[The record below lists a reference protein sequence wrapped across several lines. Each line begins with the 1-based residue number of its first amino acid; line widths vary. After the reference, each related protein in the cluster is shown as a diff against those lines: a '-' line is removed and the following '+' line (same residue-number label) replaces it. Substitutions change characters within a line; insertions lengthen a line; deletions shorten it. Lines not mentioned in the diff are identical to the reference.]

1 MNPKTP
7 DPKTLELKTSD
18 PETRIRE
25 LTAEIESL
33 SYSISHDLRAPLRTI
48 TGFSRILLRDYA
60 DRLDDEGR
68 ELLRMMH
75 DGGKNLNAMIEALLV
90 YSRLE
95 RIGMAVS
102 EVNMEA
108 LADGL
113 ITACKSKYPQRS
125 IRFIRNRFAPAAGD
139 REMVRQAL
147 ANLLD
152 NAVKFTGP
160 RKEAVIELGCEPDN
174 GSIRYHVKDN
184 GVGFDP
190 GNSGRLFQMFQ
201 HFHPPGLFE
210 GAGGGL
216 AVARRIIQRHGGRI
230 WAESKP
236 DAGATFYFILG

>member
-1 MNPKTP
+1 M
-7 DPKTLELKTSD
+7 ELKTAD
-18 PETRIRE
+18 PEARIRE
-25 LTAEIESL
+25 LTGELDSL
-33 SYSISHDLRAPLRTI
+33 SYSISHDLRAPLRAI

-68 ELLRMMH
+68 ELLRILH

-95 RIGMAVS
+95 RRDMTVT

-108 LADGL
+108 LADDQ
-113 ITACKSKYPQRS
+113 IAIFRSKNLRRS
-125 IRFIRNRFAPAAGD
+125 IRFIRNSIAPAAGD
-139 REMVRQAL
+139 RDMIRQAL
-147 ANLLD
+147 ASLLD
-152 NAVKFTGP
+152 NAVKFTAP
-160 RKEAVIELGCEPDN
+160 REEAVIELGCEPDN

-190 GNSGRLFQMFQ
+190 ENSGRLFEMFQ
-201 HFHPPGLFE
+201 RLHPSGMFE

-216 AVARRIIQRHGGRI
+216 AITRRIVRRHGGRI
-230 WAESKP
+230 WAESSP

>member
-1 MNPKTP
+1 M
-7 DPKTLELKTSD
+7 DPKTSD
-18 PETRIRE
+18 HETRIRE
-25 LTAEIESL
+25 LTAEIDSL

-48 TGFSRILLRDYA
+48 TGFSTILLRDYA

-75 DGGKNLNAMIEALLV
+75 DGGRHLNGMIEALLV

-95 RIGMAVS
+95 RMDMNVS

-113 ITACKSKYPQRS
+113 IAACRSKNLRRN
-125 IRFIRNRFAPAAGD
+125 IRFIRNRFVPAAGD

-152 NAVKFTGP
+152 NAVKFT
-160 RKEAVIELGCEPDN
+160 RSREEAVIELGCEPDN

-184 GVGFDP
+184 GAGFDP
-190 GNSGRLFQMFQ
+190 ACSGRLFQMFQ
-201 HFHPPGLFE
+201 HFHPSGLYE

-216 AVARRIIQRHGGRI
+216 AIARRIIQRHGGRI

>member
-1 MNPKTP
+1 M
-7 DPKTLELKTSD
+7 DPKAPD

-33 SYSISHDLRAPLRTI
+33 SYSISHDLRAPIRAI
-48 TGFSRILLRDYA
+48 TGFGRILLRDYA

-75 DGGKNLNAMIEALLV
+75 DGGRNLSGMIEALLV

-95 RIGMAVS
+95 RTGMTVS
-102 EVNMEA
+102 ELDMEE

-113 ITACKSKYPQRS
+113 IAACKSKNPGRG
-125 IRFIRNRFAPAAGD
+125 IRFVRNRFAPAAGD

-152 NAVKFTGP
+152 NAVKFT
-160 RKEAVIELGCEPDN
+160 RSREEAVIELGCEPHN
-174 GSIRYHVKDN
+174 GSIRYHVRDN
-184 GVGFDP
+184 GIGFDSE
-190 GNSGRLFQMFQ
+190 GSGRLFQMFQ
-201 HFHPPGLFE
+201 HFHPTGQYE

-216 AVARRIIQRHGGRI
+216 AITRRIIQRHGGRI
-230 WAESKP
+230 WAESRP